1 MNARE
6 AEQRFVELINAWLVS
21 LPFDLKILYEIAD
34 DENLDRKARE
44 LATGA
49 ILYALSNN
57 DAVPDR
63 SDSFLSYCD
72 DCILVRLTL
81 RAALAAGGDEIQSIT
96 SRFPEF
102 FEPLATHLAMCEAVM
117 GQELYGW
124 LNGKVETLHK
134 MEHKGKNVAAYVDDI
149 DAAALLYEEGL
160 GFTTEYPVE
169 EEMLA
174 DRLKRAATVLE
185 SLERRRTEE
194 ARL

>member
-6 AEQRFVELINAWLVS
+6 AEQRFVELITAWLVS

-49 ILYALSNN
+49 ILYALSTN
-57 DAVPDR
+57 DAVTDR

-81 RAALAAGGDEIQSIT
+81 SAALAAGGDEIQSIT

-102 FEPLATHLAMCEAVM
+102 FEPLATNLAMCEAVM
-117 GQELYGW
+117 GHELYGW
-124 LNGKVETLHK
+124 LNGKVEAMRK
-134 MEHKGKNVAAYVDDI
+134 MEHKGKTVAAYVDDV